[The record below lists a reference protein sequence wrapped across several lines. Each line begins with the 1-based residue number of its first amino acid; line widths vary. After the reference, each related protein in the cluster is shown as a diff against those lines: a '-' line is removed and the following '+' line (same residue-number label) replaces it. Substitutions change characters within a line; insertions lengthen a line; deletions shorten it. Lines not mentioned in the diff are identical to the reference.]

1 MADILLR
8 TGANTDPPAFIDQT
22 RDADATLFDRVG
34 NGYDASG
41 RVTRAIARTSP
52 TRDFAMT
59 RRLVPAVVAVACWFS
74 TAAQAEHA
82 KITLDVIGAH
92 GQQTAF
98 VDQTP
103 PASGKNPRPVLKVK
117 AGEPIKIQWMLTN
130 VYPHKTLENVV
141 VHFFVARETKVG
153 AKELPD
159 LNGEVV
165 VESAFEMDFKP
176 GAKAG
181 QKSTLRIATPGVY
194 LVRVE
199 TRQTN
204 SDHEHFSALDL
215 VVEGE

>member
-1 MADILLR
+1 MPR
-8 TGANTDPPAFIDQT
+8 HAF
-22 RDADATLFDRVG
+22 RYVLAVGLALFGWTV
-34 NGYDASG
+34 S
-41 RVTRAIARTSP
+41 AR
-52 TRDFAMT
+52 
-59 RRLVPAVVAVACWFS
+59 
-74 TAAQAEHA
+74 AEHA
-82 KITLDVIGAH
+82 KITLDVSSSG
-92 GQQTAF
+92 GQETAF

-117 AGEPIKIQWMLTN
+117 TGEPIKVQFMLTN

-141 VHFFVARETKVG
+141 VHFFIARESKVG

-159 LNGEVV
+159 LSGELIL
-165 VESAFEMDFKP
+165 ESAFEMDFKP

-181 QKSTLRIATPGVY
+181 QKNTIRIHAPGAY

-204 SDHEHFSALDL
+204 SDHEHFSAIDL